1 MLAKIR
7 TQYVLRITHT
17 HTHIR
22 NNAIIKFCNMH
33 SKCENRSYG
42 ICILVFITERSTS
55 AGTCKKP
62 FVAIIDGITM
72 GGVSQ
77 ILLWQYPVPCF
88 NEGVCVS
95 IDLSCVHGI
104 FIAYYVPALIC
115 ALGNVIVPFTAVGS
129 RAVCPRSV
137 PCRHRENTLCH
148 ARNLHR

>member
-1 MLAKIR
+1 MR
-7 TQYVLRITHT
+7 
-17 HTHIR
+17 
-22 NNAIIKFCNMH
+22 
-33 SKCENRSYG
+33 SKCENAMILLQIGPTVSV
-42 ICILVFITERSTS
+42 LVFMTECSTS

-62 FVAIIDGITM
+62 SVAIIDGITM

-95 IDLSCVHGI
+95 IDLSCVQGI

-129 RAVCPRSV
+129 RDVCPRSV